1 MSKPVNFE
9 VTRRNNE
16 DQMRMI
22 KRFIK
27 KTKKSGIIEQ
37 VKKRRYHEPKSV
49 KRKLK
54 KLRKKRLAQEATR
67 KYLDQFKD

>member
-1 MSKPVNFE
+1 MSKPINFE
-9 VTRRNNE
+9 VKRRHNE

-22 KRFIK
+22 RRFIK
-27 KTKKSGIIEQ
+27 KTKKEGIIDL

-54 KLRKKRLAQEATR
+54 KLRKKKLAQEATR
-67 KYLDQFKD
+67 KYLEKFKD

>member
-1 MSKPVNFE
+1 MSRPVNFE
-9 VTRRNNE
+9 VTKRNNE

-27 KTKKSGIIEQ
+27 KTKKSGIIDL
-37 VKKRRYHEPKSV
+37 VKKRRFFESKSH

-54 KLRKKRLAQEATR
+54 RLRKKRLAQEATR
-67 KYLDQFKD
+67 KYLDQFRD